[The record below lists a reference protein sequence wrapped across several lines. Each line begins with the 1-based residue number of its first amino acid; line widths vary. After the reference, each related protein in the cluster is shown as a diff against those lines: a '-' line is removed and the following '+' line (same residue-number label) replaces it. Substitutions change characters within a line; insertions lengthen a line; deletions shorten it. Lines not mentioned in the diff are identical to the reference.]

1 MSFSRLSSPPVIAL
15 AFVATLSVAMT
26 DDWAPVDVWYMVL
39 ELAAALVA
47 VTYLLAHCILRLGL
61 LERQSDAGL
70 LERIGKV
77 LRLPAIA
84 GVIMFLVIT
93 IDPHVSVAAFP
104 QRQISYPVERILC
117 PSSGLRPAVAVKDSR
132 ICLRREDRRA
142 AGLVH
147 AASVERVDIALV
159 PANFAVGARGRMVA
173 EEVSRGVLTRARFVR
188 AVALKY
194 G

>member
-104 QRQISYPVERILC
+104 ADKLQPAHWPQHEWDWLMWAEFSYPFNW
-117 PSSGLRPAVAVKDSR
+117 SGSPAAS
-132 ICLRREDRRA
+132 IPCGFTP
-142 AGLVH
+142 AGL
-147 AASVERVDIALV
+147 
-159 PANFAVGARGRMVA
+159 PVGLQIVGR
-173 EEVSRGVLTRARFVR
+173 RFDDLGVLQASAAFEEARPWAQHR
-188 AVALKY
+188 PPLAQ
-194 G
+194 